1 MELQKKSLCWIVASH
16 GFRENCLNNL
26 YMHCSHTLLTHLIKL
41 AIFATILLAVAPAS
55 YGQRL
60 VRCGPINADIS
71 LLAVAPVSEAQ
82 RLTLTPFLS
91 LGERYDDNI
100 FQTFRNRTEDFITLV
115 SPGICANY
123 VSTAPTPDTE
133 FHLDYQATF
142 ESFAKHSSEN
152 HISQRGSL
160 GFASQLTP
168 ALSLRVTDTLVITEE
183 SRDRLDVIN
192 QFAGLRPASEQGRRR
207 TVTNIADSALDIQLG
222 TRSILG
228 LVFNSIVNNVD
239 IPTEVDETSYS
250 VGANLGYLTD
260 VARGSKV
267 SLSYLVTLY
276 TFQANAPVTPGNA
289 TADFQVHDVKVGFRH
304 EFTPTLSGNVAIGPS
319 FITSKDPQLDG
330 DSGFAASLAVTKTFS
345 IGRASLN
352 YARNFT
358 SGGGGGGAA
367 ITDILR
373 LAFFAE
379 ITGKLTAAL
388 DSSFSHYNFQN
399 NTASQVVTNG
409 GNRSAWAIRPGLT
422 YQILRPWRLSASYAY
437 ELTDFTKGGSNLNI
451 ANIGDHRFT
460 FASQFALRQWL
471 LLDLSYRYSTRQL
484 SNGIPLVGVEPFYRN
499 EVILRLTAAPSF
511 LF

>member
-1 MELQKKSLCWIVASH
+1 MELQKKFLGWIVVSH

-60 VRCGPINADIS
+60 AGCRPINTDIS
-71 LLAVAPVSEAQ
+71 LLAVAPVPEAQ
-82 RLTLTPFLS
+82 RFTLTPLLS

-100 FQTFRNRTEDFITLV
+100 FQTFRNRTDDSVTLV

-123 VSTAPTPDTE
+123 VSTAPTPDTT
-133 FHLDYQATF
+133 FHLAYLANF

-152 HISQRGSL
+152 QVSHLGSL
-160 GFASQLTP
+160 SFSSQLTP
-168 ALSLRVTDTLVITEE
+168 ALFLRVTDTLAITDEPQ
-183 SRDRLDVIN
+183 DRTTVIN
-192 QFAGLRPASEQGRRR
+192 QFAGLRPASQQARSH
-207 TVTNIADSALDIQLG
+207 TVTNIANSALDIQLA
-222 TRSILG
+222 TRSTLG

-239 IPTEVDETSYS
+239 VSNEVNETSYS

-260 VARGSKV
+260 VTRGSKV
-267 SLSYLVTLY
+267 SLSYLA
-276 TFQANAPVTPGNA
+276 TFHTFRPNASATSGSE

-304 EFTPTLSGNVAIGPS
+304 EFTPTLSGSVAIGPS

-330 DSGFAASLAVTKTFS
+330 DTNAAINLDITKTLS

-358 SGGGGGGAA
+358 SGGGGGNAVVA
-367 ITDILR
+367 DIVR
-373 LAFFAE
+373 LSFLAE

-388 DSSFSHYNFQN
+388 DSSFSHYNYQN
-399 NTASQVVTNG
+399 ITASEIVTNG
-409 GNRSAWAIRPGLT
+409 GNRSVWAIGPRLT
-422 YQILRPWRLSASYAY
+422 YQILRPWRLFASYAY
-437 ELTDFTKGGSNLNI
+437 EHTNFTQGVSNLNL
-451 ANIGDHRFT
+451 ADIGDHRFT
-460 FASQFALRQWL
+460 FTSQFALRQWL
-471 LLDLSYRYSTRQL
+471 LLDLSYRYTARQL
-484 SNGIPLVGVEPFYRN
+484 SNGLPIQDVEPFYRN
-499 EVILRLTAAPSF
+499 EVTLRLTAAPSF